1 MSLISRSFRPLR
13 GALRSFLKPITS
25 AASIRI
31 GLTKA
36 SISSTGYKNSHNTR
50 RFLSLVGAGG
60 IRCLNSSAAD
70 EIDEFSPCSDATD
83 EHNDDTV
90 DASRRKTRWD
100 RMWNRRY
107 EELKEYVAEHGDS
120 LVPWK
125 YAKNESLGVWVKR
138 QRSHFNSSKFALSN
152 ERIKKLDEIGFIWD
166 VHEAQWFERLQE
178 LKEYKKNHGDTL
190 VPRDNREYPLLGRW
204 VNTQRSDYTRYQ
216 KIKELEEKW
225 RGVEV
230 LDDKVKEE
238 MDRLTR
244 RSTGMTEN
252 RIQLLEAEGFVWD
265 VHEAHWFER
274 LQELKEYKKNHG
286 DTLVPRDY
294 CEHSL
299 LARWVNTQR
308 VDYTRYQKIKE
319 LEENWRG
326 VEVLDDKVKE
336 EMDRLNR
343 CLRGMTEKRIQL
355 LEAEGFVWD
364 AHEAHWFERLQEL
377 KDYKRNHGDTLVPFS
392 YSANPLLGRWV
403 SNQRTDYSLYLK
415 KKEFEEKWRGVE
427 VLDDKVKEEM
437 DRLTTRGMTEK
448 RIQLLEAEGFVWDVH
463 AHAWELRFQELRTLV
478 ALDGRAVFIQRPKGC
493 THDRYD
499 PLAAWAS
506 MQRENF
512 MKRQNGLH
520 TTLTEDRIEKLNSIG
535 FAWEIPKKR
544 VRRISMKRQHF
555 I

>member
-1 MSLISRSFRPLR
+1 
-13 GALRSFLKPITS
+13 LRSFLNTS
-25 AASIRI
+25 AGEYSSIRNRP
-31 GLTKA
+31 TEA
-36 SISSTGYKNSHNTR
+36 SISSTGYNDAYNTP
-50 RFLSLVGAGG
+50 RFLSLVGVGG
-60 IRCLNSSAAD
+60 IRCLNSSAAN
-70 EIDEFSPCSDATD
+70 EIDDLPPCSDATD
-83 EHNDDTV
+83 KYDHETV
-90 DASRRKTRWD
+90 EDSRRKARWD

-107 EELKEYVAEHGDS
+107 EELKEYVAENGDS

-138 QRSHFNSSKFALSN
+138 QRSHFNAEVALPD
-152 ERIKKLDEIGFIWD
+152 ERTKKLDEIGFIWD
-166 VHEAQWFERLQE
+166 VLEAQWFERLQE

-190 VPRDNREYPLLGRW
+190 VPRGNRENPLLGRW
-204 VNTQRSDYTRYQ
+204 VNTQRSDYTHYQ

-230 LDDKVKEE
+230 LDDKAKEE
-238 MDRLTR
+238 MERLTR
-244 RSTGMTEN
+244 RSTGMTEK
-252 RIQLLEAEGFVWD
+252 RIQLLEAEDFVWD

-274 LQELKEYKKNHG
+274 LQELKDYKKNHG
-286 DTLVPRDY
+286 DMLVPRDY
-294 CEHSL
+294 CEHPL

-319 LEENWRG
+319 INDKWRG

-336 EMDRLNR
+336 EIERLNR
-343 CLRGMTEKRIQL
+343 CLRGMNEKRIQL
-355 LEAEGFVWD
+355 LEAEDFVWD
-364 AHEAHWFERLQEL
+364 AHEAHWLERLQEL
-377 KDYKRNHGDTLVPFS
+377 KEYKKNHGDTLVPFA

-415 KKEFEEKWRGVE
+415 NKEFEEKLRGVE

-437 DRLTTRGMTEK
+437 DRLTRRGMTEK
-448 RIQLLEAEGFVWDVH
+448 RIQLLEAEDFVWDVH
-463 AHAWELRFQELRTLV
+463 AHVWELRFQELRDLV
-478 ALDGRAVFIQRPKGC
+478 ALDSRAVFIQRQKGGN
-493 THDRYD
+493 HDRYD
-499 PLAAWAS
+499 PLAEWAS
-506 MQRENF
+506 MQREKY

-535 FAWEIPKKR
+535 FAWELPKKR